1 MKKLLYIFSFL
12 FIANSVIGQIPSNAT
27 CDEAFEIPYA
37 FSYSG
42 FILFEDFGQVN
53 TNGFQLQASITEDS
67 PDGNILLVENHTA
80 AFQKTGFFNIKI
92 GSQDEAAFID
102 VILSMNEAQ
111 TKDYFIVVKLRI
123 GTQFITIGSKQI
135 QTVPYA
141 LVANSLQ
148 GIGPKG
154 EDGRPC
160 WDTNNNGQPDPSED
174 INNDGS
180 FNEFDCIGPTGPTGA
195 TGATAPTGATG
206 LTGQAGVD
214 GFGRM
219 VMRST
224 PPTSYSTKLYV
235 DDGTNTADGKPHLR
249 HRINSNQPWID
260 L

>member
-1 MKKLLYIFSFL
+1 MKNLIYIISFL
-12 FIANSVIGQIPSNAT
+12 FISSVMLGQIPANAT
-27 CDEAFEIPYA
+27 CDEAFEIPYV

-42 FILFEDFGQVN
+42 FILFEDFSQVN
-53 TNGFQLQASITEDS
+53 TNSFQIQASITEDS
-67 PDGNILLVENHTA
+67 PDGNILLQENHIA

-123 GTQFITIGSKQI
+123 GNQYTTIGSKQI

-154 EDGRPC
+154 IDGRPC
-160 WDTNNNGQPDPSED
+160 WDTNNNWEADPQED
-174 INNDGS
+174 TNGDGIIDIL
-180 FNEFDCIGPTGPTGA
+180 DCEGATGA
-195 TGATAPTGATG
+195 TGASGATGALGATGATG
-206 LTGQAGVD
+206 RTGDD
-214 GFGRM
+214 GFGIM
-219 VMRST
+219 IMRDE
-224 PPTSYSTKLYV
+224 PPSAGGIFLYV

-249 HRINSNQPWID
+249 HRKNSNEPWID